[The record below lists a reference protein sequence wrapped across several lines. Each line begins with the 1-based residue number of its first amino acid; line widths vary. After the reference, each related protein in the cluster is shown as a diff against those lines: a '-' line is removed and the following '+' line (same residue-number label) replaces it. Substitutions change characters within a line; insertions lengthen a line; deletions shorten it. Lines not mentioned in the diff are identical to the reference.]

1 MFNLFLSIFVQFLQF
16 VLYYT
21 IHKHHTYTN
30 IEIHYFSTLSGWAE
44 CDSNCRSEVY
54 MENAKYNLASA
65 EHSELWTEDI
75 FSFESLSSGHCHTY
89 NPVNNSVAGN
99 RGQFYAMLGKESYL
113 IRFYLMANV

>member
-1 MFNLFLSIFVQFLQF
+1 MC
-16 VLYYT
+16 
-21 IHKHHTYTN
+21 TN
-30 IEIHYFSTLSGWAE
+30 IEIHDFRTLSGWAE

-54 MENAKYNLASA
+54 MENAKYNLASP

-99 RGQFYAMLGKESYL
+99 RGQFYAMLGKES
-113 IRFYLMANV
+113 

>member
-1 MFNLFLSIFVQFLQF
+1 
-16 VLYYT
+16 
-21 IHKHHTYTN
+21 
-30 IEIHYFSTLSGWAE
+30 
-44 CDSNCRSEVY
+44 

-99 RGQFYAMLGKESYL
+99 RGQFYAMLGNTGSLFPVEIISDG
-113 IRFYLMANV
+113 